1 MNALSHT
8 DSKNSFS
15 NKITENEADDHLT
28 HNTNNTQIVKNSE
41 KINSN
46 FQDYFKVS
54 KDKLLKI
61 KHEADM
67 CIQSNLEKEDE
78 IKQLNFKYNELLSY
92 SEELSNRMDEI
103 KEKINTSVKY
113 KVNLQQEYVKIL
125 KETQENKRQID
136 SFKKKNE
143 YKIKLMNNETGK
155 NHYRCEL
162 NIDKI
167 KEMTSSEIDFQKSLI
182 DKISDITKEIEKYE
196 TLTKENKGKELNK
209 DKFFD
214 DAEKITK
221 ILKRINNK
229 QLINLIKFVIH
240 LAIIYQ

>member
-67 CIQSNLEKEDE
+67 CIQYNLEKEDE

-113 KVNLQQEYVKIL
+113 KVNLQQE
-125 KETQENKRQID
+125 
-136 SFKKKNE
+136 
-143 YKIKLMNNETGK
+143 
-155 NHYRCEL
+155 
-162 NIDKI
+162 
-167 KEMTSSEIDFQKSLI
+167 
-182 DKISDITKEIEKYE
+182 
-196 TLTKENKGKELNK
+196 
-209 DKFFD
+209 
-214 DAEKITK
+214 
-221 ILKRINNK
+221 
-229 QLINLIKFVIH
+229 
-240 LAIIYQ
+240 